1 MDDADLDV
9 ILRTAPDLVRERV
22 IPHEAEVDA
31 TDQVP
36 AGLREEAARMGKS
49 GAAALPGAA
58 HRLVLVLDQEPGRLE
73 ATARAVRKLVP
84 DARILVL
91 DVPALLFP
99 AAAAEADAEP
109 PDVILVRADP
119 SGWSAASVLAA
130 YRPARLGRPV
140 DGLLVAEGPLEK
152 YSVLITDFPG
162 LRLIPPD
169 AEMAAMIAGLLCA
182 GLRKGQVSAG
192 NREAVTHGPGW
203 PGGAYRTAR

>member
-1 MDDADLDV
+1 
-9 ILRTAPDLVRERV
+9 
-22 IPHEAEVDA
+22 
-31 TDQVP
+31 
-36 AGLREEAARMGKS
+36 
-49 GAAALPGAA
+49 
-58 HRLVLVLDQEPGRLE
+58 VLVLDQEPVRLD

-99 AAAAEADAEP
+99 ATAAEADAEP

-169 AEMAAMIAGLLCA
+169 TEMAAMIAGLLRA
-182 GLRKGQVSAG
+182 GPR
-192 NREAVTHGPGW
+192 R
-203 PGGAYRTAR
+203 AR